1 MSSENNWNNGRDGE
15 LRLKVW
21 FAGLRLSCSASRE
34 LAMFRLREGYRRHVK
49 HWDITARAALIHGES
64 TPPCRLLRRDL
75 GYRRP
80 PIVGEASRQQAARV
94 LRSQRPP
101 PRQFPLELARSTY
114 GLIATTGVILLE
126 DPCGDVAVTHSP
138 GLSILI
144 FGRLV
149 SGTTTL
155 KVMYFRSGS

>member
-1 MSSENNWNNGRDGE
+1 M
-15 LRLKVW
+15 
-21 FAGLRLSCSASRE
+21 
-34 LAMFRLREGYRRHVK
+34 
-49 HWDITARAALIHGES
+49 
-64 TPPCRLLRRDL
+64 
-75 GYRRP
+75 RP
-80 PIVGEASRQQAARV
+80 H
-94 LRSQRPP
+94 

-155 KVMYFRSGS
+155 KVMYFRSGSKETNSTGNMNLSSALTSLARNPRMIESA